1 MASRLLHTMLRVV
14 DLETSIAFYE
24 NALGM
29 RLLRRKDYESGRF
42 TLAFLGYGEEKDVA
56 VIEVTHN
63 GDCQGY
69 QLGDAFRPLAIGVD
83 DLESSY
89 QRCLDCGATAKV
101 APKVFGSGTRLAFVK
116 DPDGYDI
123 ELIEL
128 AKQDYR
134 SLLHQADHAY

>member
-14 DLETSIAFYE
+14 DLERSIAFYE
-24 NALGM
+24 KALGM

-42 TLAFLGYGEEKDVA
+42 TLAFLGYGEEKDEA
-56 VIEVTHN
+56 VIELTHN
-63 GDCQGY
+63 WDREAY
-69 QLGDAFRPLAIGVD
+69 QLGDAFGHLAIGVD
-83 DLESSY
+83 DLEASY
-89 QRCLDCGATAKV
+89 QHCLDAGAAPKV

-128 AKQDYR
+128 SSKFGEAAQVRD
-134 SLLHQADHAY
+134 

>member
-1 MASRLLHTMLRVV
+1 MASRFLHTMLRVV
-14 DLETSIAFYE
+14 DLEKSIAFYE

-56 VIEVTHN
+56 VIELTHN
-63 GDCQGY
+63 WDRQSY
-69 QLGDAFRPLAIGVD
+69 NLGDAFGHLAIGVD

-128 AKQDYR
+128 ASKFAT
-134 SLLHQADHAY
+134 ADQVRD

>member
-56 VIEVTHN
+56 VIELTHN
-63 GDCQGY
+63 WDRQSY
-69 QLGDAFRPLAIGVD
+69 NLGDAFGHLAIGVD

-128 AKQDYR
+128 ASKFAT
-134 SLLHQADHAY
+134 ADQVRD

>member
-1 MASRLLHTMLRVV
+1 MASRFLHTMLRVV
-14 DLETSIAFYE
+14 DLEKSIAFYE
-24 NALGM
+24 KALGM

-56 VIEVTHN
+56 VIELTHN
-63 GDCQGY
+63 WDRQSY
-69 QLGDAFRPLAIGVD
+69 DLGDSFGHLAIGVD
-83 DLESSY
+83 DLESAY
-89 QRCLDCGATAKV
+89 HRCLDCGATPKV

-128 AKQDYR
+128 ASKFAA
-134 SLLHQADHAY
+134 ADQVRD